1 MVQDARRVVGTR
13 RGCAGCAAVVVL
25 RAAGVAMRLTA
36 VLVFCAV
43 VVCGSLG
50 MEALKRWEG
59 PRSFVEQ

>member
-1 MVQDARRVVGTR
+1 
-13 RGCAGCAAVVVL
+13 VVVL